1 METLIRT
8 KNAFGNKSP
17 RIISYNN
24 TNKKWTNN
32 WLEQIYEVGNKTEAS
47 SIANNNMD
55 DFCFY
60 LDATQVN

>member
-8 KNAFGNKSP
+8 KKVLGNKSP
-17 RIISYNN
+17 RLTSNIN
-24 TNKKWTNN
+24 TNKRWANN

-47 SIANNNMD
+47 SLANNNMD

-60 LDATQVN
+60 LDATQAN